1 MSERNVVDLV
11 TERVL
16 EDLPAIAEKIVEAAI
31 VPITERVAAE
41 VAARMGT
48 GVPAPPAPAPA
59 PDPKTDA
66 RERALRTTVQ
76 GAAATVLIAVLLAV
90 AELLGTGTLDLST
103 GGAWKA
109 IAGTAGG
116 AALMAVM
123 AYVQRLI
130 DPPKDR

>member
-1 MSERNVVDLV
+1 MSERSVVDLV

-16 EDLPAIAEKIVEAAI
+16 EDLPGIAEKIVEAAI
-31 VPITERVAAE
+31 VPITERVAVE

-48 GVPAPPAPAPA
+48 GEQAPTA

-66 RERALRTTVQ
+66 RDRALRTTVQ

>member
-16 EDLPAIAEKIVEAAI
+16 EDLPGIAAKVVEASI
-31 VPITERVAAE
+31 LPITERVAAE
-41 VAARMGT
+41 VAVRMGAAE
-48 GVPAPPAPAPA
+48 PAPEPA

-66 RERALRTTVQ
+66 RDRALRTTVQ

-90 AELLGTGTLDLST
+90 AELLGTGALDLST

-116 AALMAVM
+116 AALMAAM

-130 DPPKDR
+130 NPPKG

>member
-16 EDLPAIAEKIVEAAI
+16 EDLPGIAQKVVGAAI
-31 VPITERVAAE
+31 LPITERVAAE
-41 VAARMGT
+41 VAVRMGAAE
-48 GVPAPPAPAPA
+48 PAPPAPV

-66 RERALRTTVQ
+66 RDRALRTTVQ

-90 AELLGTGTLDLST
+90 AELLGTGALDLST

-116 AALMAVM
+116 AALMAAM

-130 DPPKDR
+130 NPPKG